1 MLKNQVGLRWITK
14 QINNFYIN
22 FLINLSMKKY
32 FILSAAA
39 LALASCSNDEFLG
52 EGTGQGPSST
62 SSVIAFGSETGN
74 ATRANFEHGA
84 AAEKLNN
91 NFIVYGFKYYNTEPT
106 SKTDVETATKQ
117 QTVFDLYNVNYTEGT
132 ANTTESNTAGWE
144 YVGLTSLNAKDQS
157 IKYWDY
163 SADGYVFSAVSGTG
177 VTPVK
182 IENVAN
188 GTAASTP
195 MAWDATDKT
204 LTRENTETADKY
216 DKGWVVT
223 IPQGGSLSDLYAS
236 ERVEVAKAKYQ
247 DVVSLKFYN
256 MGAKVRF
263 AMYEIIPGYEVHID
277 KFYYTNSGEKNSET
291 NFAVDGNFTT
301 LKTDG
306 DSKLIVT
313 YYNSGTLENHPK
325 VTPLNGAV
333 TIGTYGVFGTNI
345 QATDAIGTNST
356 LATYDQNDKS
366 YTDILPMTGNGLTL
380 KVDYTL
386 TSTDGSNETIHVKG
400 ATAKV
405 PANFTDW
412 KANFAYTYLF
422 KISDNTNG
430 STGKDD
436 SDNDVIGL
444 YPITFDALVVG
455 NEDGIQE
462 TITSVSDPS
471 ITTYQNGEIVT
482 KNNEYV
488 AGDIFFEDGTLTDIS
503 GYKVYEVNNL
513 TGNTFETQANM
524 TEEVVANYLNNFC
537 VLTEIDKTDVSELT
551 PNAGIPMSDGTYMT
565 KPAKR
570 AYVFKAE
577 AGKTYAIANGSGQ
590 YKVVKVQG
598 GYTAPSF
605 TAATEALGGSRTTAS
620 ITAVDGTATLY
631 LSEEIANNATTT
643 TGVVG
648 AMPSIAVTTSPTG
661 LNGLVIAP
669 NATAGRYDITVNDAA
684 VYAGT
689 ANGTYT
695 LRFGGATVTI
705 TVNIA
710 TALRNTADDADFT
723 AAAVTAGDATGVS
736 ALLKIND
743 TADNNGVIVNDYT
756 DKGVV
761 VTNTSASGL
770 YKITATQNAVPGVY
784 NVTIAGKTVAVTV
797 TNYAFAKAAYEYTL
811 TTGDALIPATG
822 TPATIVLNV
831 LAGNAAAA
839 ASAVAAA
846 NVDVTGA
853 NLTLTGTGT
862 FTPTAAYSAAGGEH
876 TLTYAN
882 TAAKAT
888 VTVNKYAIDAAT
900 IARSTGR
907 VELGVTVNG
916 NAVNA
921 SAAKVKITNDSDSDA
936 DVTSSFTVSANGQKI
951 VISGA
956 KSTLATGAYT
966 VHYYLEAGK
975 TNEVATSALT
985 VN

>member
-1 MLKNQVGLRWITK
+1 
-14 QINNFYIN
+14 
-22 FLINLSMKKY
+22 MKKH

-52 EGTGQGPSST
+52 EGTGQSPSST
-62 SSVIAFGSETGN
+62 SSSVIAFGSETGK
-74 ATRANFEHGA
+74 ATRAGEFTGTE

-91 NFIVYGFKYYNTEPT
+91 NFIVYGFKYYTTEPT
-106 SKTDVETATKQ
+106 AAGDVSDATKQ
-117 QTVFDLYNVNYTEGT
+117 QTVFDLYNVNYKEGSD
-132 ANTTESNTAGWE
+132 NTTESNTKGWE
-144 YVGLTSLNAKDQS
+144 YVGFTSLNDKDQT

-163 SADGYVFSAVSGTG
+163 STTGYVFSAVSGTG
-177 VTPVK
+177 ITAEK
-182 IENVAN
+182 IESVAD
-188 GTAASTP
+188 GTTADTP
-195 MAWDATDKT
+195 MSWDATNKT
-204 LTRENTETADKY
+204 LTRENTETADAY

-236 ERVEVAKAKYQ
+236 ERVEKLKATYNS
-247 DVVSLKFYN
+247 VVSLKFYN
-256 MGAKVRF
+256 LGAKVRF
-263 AMYEIIPGYEVHID
+263 GMYEKVPGYKVHID
-277 KFYYTNSGEKNSET
+277 KFYYNSTNSTT
-291 NFAVDGNFTT
+291 NFGVDGNFTT

-306 DSKLIVT
+306 ESKLIVT
-313 YYNSGTLENHPK
+313 YYNSGTLENRPK

-333 TIGTYGVFGTNI
+333 STGTFGEFGANI
-345 QATDAIGTNST
+345 QATDAIETTSAE
-356 LATYDQNDKS
+356 ATYDQNGGV

-386 TSTDGSNETIHVKG
+386 TSTDGSGETIHVKG
-400 ATAKV
+400 ATANV

-422 KISDNTNG
+422 KISDNTIGN
-430 STGKDD
+430 TGT
-436 SDNDVIGL
+436 IGTDPAGL
-444 YPITFDALVVG
+444 FPITFDAVVVG

-462 TITSVSDPS
+462 TITSVSNPS
-471 ITTYQNGEIVT
+471 ITTYQKGVVVT
-482 KNNEYV
+482 KFNEYE
-488 AGDIFFEDGTLTDIS
+488 AGDIFFEEAGNSDIS

-605 TAATEALGGSRTTAS
+605 TAATEALGGSTTSTS

-631 LSEEIANNATTT
+631 LSEAIDGNTADD
-643 TGVVG
+643 TGVEG
-648 AMPSIAVTTSPTG
+648 AMPSIAVTTSPAG
-661 LNGLVIAP
+661 LNGLTITP
-669 NATAGRYDITVNDAA
+669 NATAGKYDIAVNDAA

-695 LRFGGATVTI
+695 LAFGGASVTI
-705 TVNIA
+705 NVNIA

-736 ALLKIND
+736 ALLKIAD
-743 TADNNGVIVNDYT
+743 AADNHGVIVNDYE

-761 VTNTSASGL
+761 VTNTGAGGL
-770 YKITATQNAVPGVY
+770 YKITATQNAKPGVY
-784 NVTIAGKTVAVTV
+784 DVTIAGKNVAITV
-797 TNYAFAKAAYEYTL
+797 TNYAFAAASYTFDKKTDNSL
-811 TTGDALIPATG
+811 VGPA
-822 TPATIVLNV
+822 AVVLNIE
-831 LAGNAAAA
+831 AGTAAATTA
-839 ASAVAAA
+839 TAVAASDLTY
-846 NVDVTGA
+846 NTTE
-853 NLTLTGTGT
+853 LTLTGTTGSYSVAAVAAT
-862 FTPTAAYSAAGGEH
+862 QGEYTVTYGSTAA
-876 TLTYAN
+876 TT
-882 TAAKAT
+882 KII
-888 VTVNKYAIDAAT
+888 VNKYAIDGGT

-907 VELGVTVNG
+907 LELGVTVNG
-916 NAVNA
+916 EAVNA
-921 SAAKVKITNDSDSDA
+921 SAAKVKITKNADSSDQTA
-936 DVTSSFTVSANGQKI
+936 NFTITTNGQK
-951 VISGA
+951 VVLSGA
-956 KSTLATGAYT
+956 KSTLDTGAYT
-966 VHYYLEAGK
+966 VHYYLETGK